1 MFTGIIE
8 AQATVEDHVLQG
20 ENLSLWLSSSLTDS
34 FKVDQSL
41 SHNGACLTVE
51 AIEGGRY
58 KVSAVLETRQ
68 KTNIDSW
75 KVGSKVNLER
85 AMRVGDR
92 LDGHWVQGHVDQ
104 VGELVE
110 IHDEQG
116 SWRLRFAYEPSLEA
130 MIVEKGSICVN
141 GISLTAFNT
150 DGKTFDVAIIP
161 YTWEHTNLSDLAVGA
176 KVNLEFDILGKY
188 ILKGQVF
195 SVA

>member
-75 KVGSKVNLER
+75 KIGSKVNLER

-110 IHDEQG
+110 VHDEQG

>member
-20 ENLSLWLSSSLTDS
+20 ENVSLWLSSSLTDS

-161 YTWEHTNLSDLAVGA
+161 YTWEHTNLSELAVGA

-188 ILKGQVF
+188 ILKGQGF
-195 SVA
+195 SAA

>member
-8 AQATVEDHVLQG
+8 AQARVEDHVLQG
-20 ENLSLWLSSSLTDS
+20 ENLSLWLFSSLTGS

-161 YTWEHTNLSDLAVGA
+161 YTWEHTNLSDLALGA

-188 ILKGQVF
+188 ILKGHAF
-195 SVA
+195 SAA

>member
-20 ENLSLWLSSSLTDS
+20 ENVSLWLSSSLTDS

-75 KVGSKVNLER
+75 KIGSKVNLER

-110 IHDEQG
+110 IHNEQG

-141 GISLTAFNT
+141 GISLTAFNA

-161 YTWEHTNLSDLAVGA
+161 YTWEHTNLSELAVGA

-188 ILKGQVF
+188 ILKGQGF
-195 SVA
+195 SAA

>member
-1 MFTGIIE
+1 M
-8 AQATVEDHVLQG
+8 HR
-20 ENLSLWLSSSLTDS
+20 
-34 FKVDQSL
+34 
-41 SHNGACLTVE
+41 HNGACLTVE

-188 ILKGQVF
+188 ILKGQAF
-195 SVA
+195 SAA

>member
-8 AQATVEDHVLQG
+8 AQATVEDHMLQG
-20 ENLSLWLSSSLTDS
+20 ENVSLWLSSSLTDS

-51 AIEGGRY
+51 AIEGGLY

-75 KVGSKVNLER
+75 KIGSKVNLER

-110 IHDEQG
+110 IRDEHG

-161 YTWEHTNLSDLAVGA
+161 YTWGHTNLSDLAVGA

-188 ILKGQVF
+188 ILKGKTF
-195 SVA
+195 SAA

>member
-8 AQATVEDHVLQG
+8 TQATVEDHVLQG
-20 ENLSLWLSSSLTDS
+20 ENVSLWLSSSLTDS

-75 KVGSKVNLER
+75 KIGSKVNLER

-110 IHDEQG
+110 IHNEQG

-141 GISLTAFNT
+141 GISLTAFNA

-161 YTWEHTNLSDLAVGA
+161 YTWEHTNLSELAVGA

-188 ILKGQVF
+188 ILKGQGF
-195 SVA
+195 SAA

>member
-20 ENLSLWLSSSLTDS
+20 ENLTLWLSSSLTGS

-51 AIEGGRY
+51 AIKGDHY

-75 KVGSKVNLER
+75 KIGSKVNLER

-110 IHDEQG
+110 IYDEKG
-116 SWRLRFAYEPSLEA
+116 SWRLCFAYEPSQEA

-161 YTWEHTNLSDLAVGA
+161 YTWEHTNLSDLAIGA

-188 ILKGQVF
+188 ILKGQAF
-195 SVA
+195 SAA

>member
-58 KVSAVLETRQ
+58 KVSAILETRQ

-75 KVGSKVNLER
+75 KIGSKVNLER

-110 IHDEQG
+110 IYDEQG

-161 YTWEHTNLSDLAVGA
+161 YTWEHTNLSELAVGA

-195 SVA
+195 SAV

>member
-20 ENLSLWLSSSLTDS
+20 ENLTLWLSSSLTVS

-51 AIEGGRY
+51 AIKGDHY

-92 LDGHWVQGHVDQ
+92 PRPPLSALARNAAGRR
-104 VGELVE
+104 
-110 IHDEQG
+110 
-116 SWRLRFAYEPSLEA
+116 RLRADQGAAQADGRDHRAARQREA
-130 MIVEKGSICVN
+130 QR
-141 GISLTAFNT
+141 L
-150 DGKTFDVAIIP
+150 P
-161 YTWEHTNLSDLAVGA
+161 QLAR
-176 KVNLEFDILGKY
+176 L
-188 ILKGQVF
+188 
-195 SVA
+195 

>member
-20 ENLSLWLSSSLTDS
+20 ENVSLWLSSSLTDS

-75 KVGSKVNLER
+75 KIGSKVNLER

-110 IHDEQG
+110 IHNEQG

-141 GISLTAFNT
+141 GISLTAFNA

-161 YTWEHTNLSDLAVGA
+161 YTWEHTNLSELAVGA

-195 SVA
+195 SAA

>member
-51 AIEGGRY
+51 AIEGDRY

-110 IHDEQG
+110 ILDEQG

-161 YTWEHTNLSDLAVGA
+161 YTWEHTNLSELAVGA

>member
-20 ENLSLWLSSSLTDS
+20 ENVSLWLSSSLTDS

-51 AIEGGRY
+51 VIEGDRY

-75 KVGSKVNLER
+75 KIGSKVNLER

-116 SWRLRFAYEPSLEA
+116 SWRLRFCL
-130 MIVEKGSICVN
+130 
-141 GISLTAFNT
+141 
-150 DGKTFDVAIIP
+150 
-161 YTWEHTNLSDLAVGA
+161 
-176 KVNLEFDILGKY
+176 
-188 ILKGQVF
+188 
-195 SVA
+195 

>member
-85 AMRVGDR
+85 AIRVGDR

-161 YTWEHTNLSDLAVGA
+161 YTWEHTNLSELAVGA

-188 ILKGQVF
+188 ILKGQGF
-195 SVA
+195 SAA

>member
-75 KVGSKVNLER
+75 KIGSKVNLER

-104 VGELVE
+104 VGEIVE

-161 YTWEHTNLSDLAVGA
+161 YTWEHTGFHRMAVGDR
-176 KVNLEFDILGKY
+176 VNLEFDIVGKY
-188 ILKGQVF
+188 
-195 SVA
+195 VAEMMARRG

>member
-20 ENLSLWLSSSLTDS
+20 ENLSLWLSSSLTDG

-75 KVGSKVNLER
+75 KIGSKVNLER

-110 IHDEQG
+110 VHDEQG

>member
-20 ENLSLWLSSSLTDS
+20 ENVSLWLSSSLTDS

-195 SVA
+195 SAA

>member
-75 KVGSKVNLER
+75 KIGSKVNVER

-110 IHDEQG
+110 VHDEQG